1 MSLGPRFHVSPFRA
15 PNCAFCIF
23 GCGLLFGLWSY
34 HCSSSLVP
42 LPSVFP
48 LFVYLSIL
56 TFRVSFHYVDVVIV
70 MHHILS

>member
-1 MSLGPRFHVSPFRA
+1 MRS
-15 PNCAFCIF
+15 AFIF
-23 GCGLLFGLWSY
+23 ECGLLFGLRSY
-34 HCSSSLVP
+34 RFSSLVP

-48 LFVYLSIL
+48 LFIYLSVL